1 MPPASVPDQT
11 RPVQLGILFG
21 PYVRLRAALTPF
33 LSRHRHALAVRLLVT
48 AAGQI
53 QEMAR
58 NMNFDLERNGEL
70 SVLQQFRTPPPWVV
84 FDVGANVGD
93 WSERAAT
100 LFPAAHIH
108 AFEIVPDTARV
119 LAERLRDIGGERVT
133 VNALGLSDAPGQVT
147 VAYSP
152 GFSEGSSA
160 ALVQAAEDVRLIECP
175 VSTGDAYCAEH
186 GVERI
191 DLLKVDVE
199 GLEKQVLAGFAGM
212 LSRGA
217 VRAVQFEYGRINAS
231 VRFLLGDFYDLFGG
245 YGFEVGK
252 IYPDGVEFKAF
263 DPLHDEN
270 FTGPNF
276 LAVQSSE
283 TDLIARLRAF
293 PPA

>member
-1 MPPASVPDQT
+1 MPPASVPNQT
-11 RPVQLGILFG
+11 RPVQLGILFR
-21 PYVRLRAALTPF
+21 PYIRLRAALTPF
-33 LSRHRHALAVRLLVT
+33 LSRHRHALAVRVLVT

-70 SVLQQFRTPPPWVV
+70 AVLHEFQTLPPSVV

-93 WSERAAT
+93 WSERAAA
-100 LFPAAHIH
+100 LFPGARIH

-119 LAERLRDIGGERVT
+119 LAERLRAVAGERVT
-133 VNALGLSDAPGQVT
+133 VNALGLSDASGQVT

-160 ALVQAAEDVRLIECP
+160 ALVQAAENVQLIECP
-175 VSTGDAYCAEH
+175 VSTGDSYCAEH
-186 GVERI
+186 GIECI

-199 GLEKQVLAGFAGM
+199 GLEKQVLAGFADM

-252 IYPDGVEFKAF
+252 IYPDGVEFKEF

-276 LAVQSSE
+276 LAVHRSE
-283 TDLIARLRAF
+283 TELIAQLRSFA
-293 PPA
+293 AA